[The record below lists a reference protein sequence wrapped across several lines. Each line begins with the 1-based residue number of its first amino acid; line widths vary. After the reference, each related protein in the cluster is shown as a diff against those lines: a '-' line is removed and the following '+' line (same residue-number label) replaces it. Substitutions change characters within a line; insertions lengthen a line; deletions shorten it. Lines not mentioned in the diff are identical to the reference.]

1 MKLAALTLPLALAV
15 VPGPPPAPQIV
26 TIAAGHERATGF
38 VAGDGL
44 VVTVAHV
51 LGDSVVADD
60 RVGRRYE
67 SVRGDVITSDGRAA
81 TIVRLDRDRD
91 LAVLR
96 VPGIRGP
103 RARFGGGGDTTL
115 LGRPAPVVRQIDAS
129 VDGGPKRRA
138 LEIRADVEI
147 GDSGAPL
154 VTPTGR
160 VAGVVFARSRARPGV
175 AYATA
180 LDHSSP

>member
-1 MKLAALTLPLALAV
+1 MKLLAALLLAPILFAAPPRGPEIVAV
-15 VPGPPPAPQIV
+15 AV
-26 TIAAGHERATGF
+26 GHERATGF
-38 VAGDGL
+38 VAGDGR

-51 LGDSVVADD
+51 
-60 RVGRRYE
+60 VGP
-67 SVRGDVITSDGRAA
+67 GITVDGRAA
-81 TIVRLDRDRD
+81 TVIRLDRDRD

-103 RARFGGGGDTTL
+103 RARFGGGGDTSL
-115 LGRPAPVVRQIDAS
+115 LGRSAPVVRRIDAS
-129 VDGGPKRRA
+129 VDGGPRRRA